1 MPACRKA
8 VVLFA
13 TGLRKATAFEMDF
26 HVKGSFIKLGSLY
39 CKTTFIYIFFLPCS
53 KLTQHV

>member
-8 VVLFA
+8 VVLSA
-13 TGLRKATAFEMDF
+13 TGLRKATAFEGDF

-39 CKTTFIYIFFLPCS
+39 CKTTFIYIFFTL
-53 KLTQHV
+53 